1 MEVKINLNN
10 KSYTG
15 FLGLGF
21 IGEVIDIL
29 DISYDELLSKY
40 DKNPFKYVPLLMFH
54 SIEFNHFLKNEEIDF
69 TKNDMFGWIDKEGG
83 LRNKAMLEFSTA
95 FLKFLAKDVPK
106 EEVKEATKEESKKK

>member
-21 IGEVIDIL
+21 IGEVIDKL

-54 SIEFNHFLKNEEIDF
+54 SIEFNQELKGEEIDF

-83 LRNKAMLEFSTA
+83 LRNKAMLDFSKA
-95 FLKFLAKDVPK
+95 FLKFLAKDVPV
-106 EEVKEATKEESKKK
+106 EEVEESKEESKKK